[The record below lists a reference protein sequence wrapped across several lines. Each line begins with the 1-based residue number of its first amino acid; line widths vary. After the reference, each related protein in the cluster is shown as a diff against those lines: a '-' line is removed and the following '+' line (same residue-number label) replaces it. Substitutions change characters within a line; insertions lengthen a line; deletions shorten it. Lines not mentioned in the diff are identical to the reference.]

1 VVARIQISGPD
12 PAPSIDVYGVRVP
25 AVLES
30 VARALHGSRSLLA
43 LRDDW
48 DGEGT
53 PGFSE
58 QTWHRTAD
66 FVARGVTQLLERNG
80 IVTDDIEILPASD
93 GALGIDWRT
102 ATRELLVTVP
112 ADASKDALFYGDD
125 GLGRRTIKGTLDT
138 SAPNRWLTEW
148 LAE

>member
-1 VVARIQISGPD
+1 
-12 PAPSIDVYGVRVP
+12 
-25 AVLES
+25 
-30 VARALHGSRSLLA
+30 LLA
-43 LRDDW
+43 LGDDW

-53 PGFSE
+53 SGFSE
-58 QTWHRTAD
+58 QTWHRAAD
-66 FVARGVTQLLERNG
+66 FVARGATQLLERNG
-80 IVTDDIEILPASD
+80 IVTDDVEILPASD

-112 ADASKDALFYGDD
+112 ADMTLDALFYGDD
-125 GLGRRTIKGTLDT
+125 GKGRRTIKGTLDT